1 MTSTISPFS
10 ISSLKEGLD
19 EVITDPFISPYN
31 LLIGRFG
38 IYSFSKSL
46 KKTRRGNIFFR
57 LRRSDI
63 YNSTWTNGPRVGGD
77 VIVTEPLRDE
87 AGNIVRDKDGRPLYR
102 TLRGPASLMGAGG
115 LLVMPRAEP
124 ERVPREVDNRLNR
137 IERILED
144 LRSKPSEESNIV
156 TVTEP
161 IRDERGRLITGEDGK
176 SIYKIVKGPAN
187 LVGGVSDF
195 RDRLLEKL
203 ALEKVEEKVGEVVER
218 AETVA

>member
-1 MTSTISPFS
+1 
-10 ISSLKEGLD
+10 
-19 EVITDPFISPYN
+19 
-31 LLIGRFG
+31 
-38 IYSFSKSL
+38 
-46 KKTRRGNIFFR
+46 
-57 LRRSDI
+57 
-63 YNSTWTNGPRVGGD
+63 
-77 VIVTEPLRDE
+77 LRDK
-87 AGNIVRDKDGRPLYR
+87 AGNIVRNKDGRPLYR

-144 LRSKPSEESNIV
+144 LRSKPYEESNIV

-176 SIYKIVKGPAN
+176 SIYKIVKGPAQV
-187 LVGGVSDF
+187 VGGVSDF

-203 ALEKVEEKVGEVVER
+203 ALEKVEEKVGEVVEVLKR
-218 AETVA
+218 LLEVRREAK